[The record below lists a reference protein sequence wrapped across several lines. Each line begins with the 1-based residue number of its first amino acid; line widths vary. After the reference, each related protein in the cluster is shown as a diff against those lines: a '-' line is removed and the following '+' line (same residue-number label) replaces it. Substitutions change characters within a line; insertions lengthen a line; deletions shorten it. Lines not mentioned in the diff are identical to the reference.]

1 MRATS
6 AGSILGKVI
15 NEPGQMASCD
25 APLPDMATAVGDGP
39 GVIIP
44 NDSELLPVD
53 NTNKKSSPSKH
64 KYSSDI
70 ECGYAMM
77 FVELGD
83 SLGSDVE
90 DLTNEYIET
99 NGLAMSNT
107 TQESIMSFL
116 RSVKESRAIEGDTLA
131 SIFTDRIAAGV
142 EILTPTLFADD
153 INVANLIASGNV
165 VFDGQATFTLPPL
178 FNNNTAGFAVI
189 KAGSR
194 KVEVTF
200 DTAYIATPV
209 VSTAISFESDEIDD
223 ATADELFT
231 AGIQSIVM
239 NKSANG
245 FTILINKNAPRDI
258 RFSWSA
264 LLIKDAKIFEGTVPG
279 LIIESPQP
287 DPVPEV
293 VVNPEPEPPNPD
305 PIPDSGI
312 SEEPSSP
319 EPIPDPGTGSE

>member
-1 MRATS
+1 
-6 AGSILGKVI
+6 
-15 NEPGQMASCD
+15 
-25 APLPDMATAVGDGP
+25 
-39 GVIIP
+39 
-44 NDSELLPVD
+44 
-53 NTNKKSSPSKH
+53 
-64 KYSSDI
+64 
-70 ECGYAMM
+70 
-77 FVELGD
+77 
-83 SLGSDVE
+83 
-90 DLTNEYIET
+90 
-99 NGLAMSNT
+99 
-107 TQESIMSFL
+107 MSFL

-305 PIPDSGI
+305 PIPDPGTGSSETGDQSPQPDPVPEVVVNPEPEPPNPDPIPDSGI